1 MPKALRRPGPSEP
14 ADGSGTCPTPAL
26 KRQFSKR
33 LLAWH
38 QAHGRTHLP
47 WQRTRD
53 PYRVWLSEIMLQQTQ
68 VLTVIDY
75 YQRFLARFPTVEDLA
90 AAPLDDVLGLWSGLG
105 YYSRA
110 RNLHR
115 CAVQVVQRFGG
126 FPSSAEQLQSLPG
139 IGPSTA
145 AAIASFCFQER
156 AAIFDGNVQRV
167 LASLLGFD
175 GVLARSAASRQLLSH
190 AQQLLPAAEH
200 MPRYS
205 QAIMDLGA
213 TVCLPRQPACNACP
227 MSELCVA
234 HRQGRVM
241 QLPVKS
247 RQLKRSSQRLWLLW
261 AERADGSVWLERRTE
276 QGVWGGLQCLP
287 VFDSL
292 EQLSQAL
299 PPRLRGQIREQAGF
313 KHVLTHRDL
322 YLHPVQLSLD
332 GRQGR
337 ALLAQGQ
344 WWPPQTLAALGLP
357 TPVRKLLGV

>member
-1 MPKALRRPGPSEP
+1 MSEALRPPSPSES
-14 ADGSGTCPTPAL
+14 ADGSALHLAPAL

-38 QAHGRTHLP
+38 QTHGRSHLP
-47 WQRTRD
+47 WQHTRE

-90 AAPLDDVLGLWSGLG
+90 AAQLDEVLGLWSGLG

-115 CAVQVVQRFGG
+115 CAVEVVQRFGG

-145 AAIASFCFQER
+145 AAIASFCFGER

-167 LASLLGFD
+167 LARLLGFTGD
-175 GVLARSAASRQLLSH
+175 LARSAASRQLLGH

-213 TVCLPRQPACNACP
+213 TVCLPRQPACTACP

-234 HRQGRVM
+234 QRQGQVM

-261 AERADGSVWLERRTE
+261 AERADGSVWLERRPE
-276 QGVWGGLQCLP
+276 QGIWGGLQCLP
-287 VFDSL
+287 VFESMA
-292 EQLSQAL
+292 QLTEAL
-299 PPRLRGQIREQAGF
+299 PPRLHAQLREQTGF

-322 YLHPVQLSLD
+322 YLHPVQLSLN

-337 ALLAQGQ
+337 TLLTQGQ
-344 WWPPQTLAALGLP
+344 WWPSQALAALGLP